1 MIKILEGTRE
11 TVSFDK
17 SALFMLFDN
26 DEYEEYPTHW
36 HTPVEIVMPIEN
48 SYNMVCSGIPFH
60 LRENDI
66 LIVAP
71 GVLHKCLAEHGR
83 RYIFQADINVLSSFK
98 EFESIFSFMG
108 PAALITPEE
117 YPQIHADAV
126 SLMHKINKE
135 YFSNTAFRDAA
146 VCSCLLQLMVDV
158 SRVFTSLPDKFT
170 DIKPT
175 KQQEYIE
182 KFMAVCDYINNH
194 CTEELTLDDIAAMT
208 GFSKYHFSRLFKEF
222 TNTSFYKYLN
232 VRRIGYAEK
241 LLLDPS
247 INVTEAAVRSGFN
260 SISAFMRMFKIVKG
274 CTPTEFRNLYTS

>member
-36 HTPVEIVMPIEN
+36 HTPVEIVMPTEN

-60 LRENDI
+60 LRVNDI

-71 GVLHKCLAEHGR
+71 GVLHKCLAEHGKR
-83 RYIFQADINVLSSFK
+83 LIFQADINVLSPFK

-117 YPQIHADAV
+117 YPGIHADLVA
-126 SLMHKINKE
+126 LMYKIKQE

-146 VCSCLLQLMVDV
+146 ICSCVLQLMVNV
-158 SRVFTSLPDKFT
+158 SRVITSLPDKFT

-182 KFMAVCDYINNH
+182 KFMAVCDYINTH
-194 CTEELTLDDIAAMT
+194 CTEELTLDEIAAMT
-208 GFSKYHFSRLFKEF
+208 GFSKFHFSRLFKEF
-222 TNTSFYKYLN
+222 TSTSFYKYLN
-232 VRRIGYAEK
+232 VRRISYAEK
-241 LLLDPS
+241 LLLDPK